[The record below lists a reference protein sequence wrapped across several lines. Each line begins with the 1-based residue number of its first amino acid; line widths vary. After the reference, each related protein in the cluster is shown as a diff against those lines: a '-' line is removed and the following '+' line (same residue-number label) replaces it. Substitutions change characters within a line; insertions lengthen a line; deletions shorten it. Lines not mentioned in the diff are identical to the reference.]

1 MLLYLLQ
8 PRDDAFA
15 VKPVLAGEVNV
26 NVVLVEVLQADRAVL
41 VWNCV
46 YKGRKK
52 FTNEKLCLI
61 KRNK

>member
-1 MLLYLLQ
+1 M
-8 PRDDAFA
+8 
-15 VKPVLAGEVNV
+15 KPVLAGEVNV

-52 FTNEKLCLI
+52 FTNEKLYLI